1 MPQDNLA
8 SARAVNIILGIWLF
22 VSAFVWRHSYAQM
35 TNTWIVGVLCV
46 AFALISTKIPE
57 ARYLN
62 AILAVWLFLAN
73 WALPTISAGT
83 QWNNALVA
91 IAMFAA
97 SLAPSYLSGRNQRT
111 MNRL

>member
-1 MPQDNLA
+1 MPQDSYA

-22 VSAFVWRHSYAQM
+22 ISAFIWRHSYAQM
-35 TNTWIVGVLCV
+35 TNTWIVGVLAV
-46 AFALISTKIPE
+46 AFALISTKVPE

-62 AILAVWLFLAN
+62 AVLAVWLFLAN

-91 IAMFAA
+91 IAMFVA
-97 SLAPSYLSGRNQRT
+97 SLAPAYLGGRGQRPLT
-111 MNRL
+111 RT